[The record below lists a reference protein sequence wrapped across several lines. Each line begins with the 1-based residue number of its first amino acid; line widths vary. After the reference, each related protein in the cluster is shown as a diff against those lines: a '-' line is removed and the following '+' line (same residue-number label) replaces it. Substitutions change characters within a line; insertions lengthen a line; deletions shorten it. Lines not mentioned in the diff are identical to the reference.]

1 MTTLRVKAD
10 ILKVKTIITYVITI
24 LLIPLVII
32 TGTVFFG
39 RQSYPVVSAVVA
51 VLACVP
57 FFLTFEREKN
67 TRKLVLLAVMV
78 ALSVAG
84 RFIFAPIPFFKPV
97 SAIVILAGMY
107 FGAQFG
113 FLTGALSAVISDFYF
128 GQGPW
133 TPFQMF
139 AWGLIGLL
147 AGLLSNSLIK
157 NRILLIIYGA
167 FSGVL
172 FSLIMDIWTVLS
184 LDGGDFNISR
194 FIAATTTALPII
206 GIYVVSNVIF
216 LLILSPLF
224 NKKIE
229 RLKTKYGV

>member
-1 MTTLRVKAD
+1 M
-10 ILKVKTIITYVITI
+10 KVKTVLSYVISLI
-24 LLIPLVII
+24 LIPVAVIL
-32 TGTVFFG
+32 GAAVYG
-39 RQSYPVVSAVVA
+39 KQSYPAVSAAVA
-51 VLACVP
+51 LLACIP

-67 TRKLVLLAVMV
+67 TRKLVLLAVIV

-84 RFIFAPIPFFKPV
+84 RFIFAPIQFFKPV
-97 SAIVILAGMY
+97 AAIVILAGMY

-113 FLTGALSAVISDFYF
+113 FLTGALSALVSDFYF

-147 AGLLSNSLIK
+147 AGLLSNPLIK
-157 NRILLIIYGA
+157 SRILLIVYGA

-194 FIAATTTALPII
+194 FIAATSTALPII

>member
-1 MTTLRVKAD
+1 MKIKNVL
-10 ILKVKTIITYVITI
+10 TYIFC
-24 LLIPLVII
+24 LGLIPLII
-32 TGTVFFG
+32 ILCAVFWG
-39 RQSYPVVSAVVA
+39 KGSYPFVSAAVA

-67 TRKLVLLAVMV
+67 TRKIVLLAVMV

-84 RFIFAPIPFFKPV
+84 RFIFAPVQFFKPV
-97 SAIVILAGMY
+97 AAIVILAGMY
-107 FGAQFG
+107 FGSQFG

-139 AWGLIGLL
+139 SWGLIGFL
-147 AGLLSNSLIK
+147 AGVLSNSLIK
-157 NRILLIIYGA
+157 SKIVLIIYGA

-184 LDGGDFNISR
+184 LDGGDFNFNR
-194 FIAATTTALPII
+194 FLAAVTTALPVI
-206 GIYVVSNVIF
+206 GIYVVSNIIF

-224 NKKIE
+224 GKKIE
-229 RLKTKYGV
+229 RLKTKYGI